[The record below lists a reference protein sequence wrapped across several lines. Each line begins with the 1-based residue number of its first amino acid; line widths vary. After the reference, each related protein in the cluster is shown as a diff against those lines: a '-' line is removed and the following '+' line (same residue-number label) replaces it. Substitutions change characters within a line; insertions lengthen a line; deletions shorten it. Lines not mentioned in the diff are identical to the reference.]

1 MQQFFVTIL
10 LILSSLPAL
19 TQGAFIIKDNRVLS
33 TSITDIVECEKGF
46 LLVGNSTANSSIS
59 NGYLMLKDFEGN
71 TIWEKIV
78 PAYLPDHYEQYNSVT
93 HYQNYFYIG
102 GYALKNNYSYGIL
115 TKVDLLG
122 NIIYKKEI
130 GSASVLANDNSIANL
145 SVSNNGILIASSG
158 FNNNKSA
165 GELVQLDF
173 DGNILWNHKFFSY
186 DSTSV
191 SYWDYFEDMKMDENN
206 NFLLTLYTG
215 ANNLNFPIKTILK
228 VNPNGEE
235 IWRKSFETLLPS
247 ALTADSLFL
256 MGVAPSKNGHCFA
269 YFTIWVYNEL
279 TYRSDF
285 AIIEYDAD
293 GNELN
298 YNRYYN
304 PNYFGSTNI
313 YTNSKNEIFIAGT
326 RHFEDSLRLS
336 VIKLNPNNEIDWDK
350 TYFKQKSSAVDSNTF
365 NAGELFTAG
374 IATSDNGFMIIGD
387 DLFTISNGYYYNPT
401 IVKVD
406 CKGNTFWDYSSCIS
420 PNFEEIVV
428 FPNPSSDN
436 FIVQIPDV
444 NEGDRVHIKVVDVM
458 GKLIYSSDFADKNVI
473 QINASA
479 WAEGTYICK
488 IIINENDAKTQKI
501 MKLQY

>member
-1 MQQFFVTIL
+1 MQQFFITIL
-10 LILSSLPAL
+10 LTLSSLSAFS
-19 TQGAFIIKDNRVLS
+19 QGAFIIKDNRVLS
-33 TSITDIVECEKGF
+33 TSITDIVECGKGF

-71 TIWEKIV
+71 TIWEKVV

-102 GYALKNNYSYGIL
+102 GYAIKDNHSYGTL
-115 TKVDLLG
+115 TKVDFSG

-130 GSASVLANDNSIANL
+130 GSASVLGNDNSIANL
-145 SVSNNGILIASSG
+145 LVSNNGILIANSG

-173 DGNILWNHKFFSY
+173 DGNILWNHRFFSY
-186 DSTSV
+186 DSTSA
-191 SYWDYFEDMKMDENN
+191 SYWDYFEDMKGDDNN

-215 ANNLNFPIKTILK
+215 ANNLSFPIKTILK
-228 VNPNGEE
+228 VKANGEE

-247 ALTADSLFL
+247 ALTNDSLFL
-256 MGVAPSKNGHCFA
+256 MDIAPSKNGHFFA
-269 YFTIWVYNEL
+269 YFSTWTSQQL
-279 TYRSDF
+279 TFRTDF
-285 AIIEYDAD
+285 AIIEYDD
-293 GNELN
+293 EGNELN

-304 PNYFGSTNI
+304 PNGFGSSNVFI
-313 YTNSKNEIFIAGT
+313 NSQNEIFIAGT
-326 RHFEDSLRLS
+326 RHFEDSFRLS
-336 VIKLNPNNEIDWDK
+336 VVKIYPNNEIDWDR

-406 CKGNTFWDYSSCIS
+406 CKGNTFWDYNSCIS
-420 PNFEEIVV
+420 PNFDEIVV
-428 FPNPSSDN
+428 FPNPSSN
-436 FIVQIPDV
+436 HFIVQIPGLKED
-444 NEGDRVHIKVVDVM
+444 DHIKIKIVDVM
-458 GKLIYSSDFADKNVI
+458 GKLIYSSDFKDQNVI
-473 QINASA
+473 QINSSA

-488 IIINENDAKTQKI
+488 IIINESDAKTQKI
-501 MKLQY
+501 MKLGY